1 MKQISREELY
11 ELVWRKPMTKLAEE
25 FGLSDQGL
33 SKICARH
40 AIPRPPRGYWAKLE
54 AGKEVQKH
62 ELPSCPAGT
71 ASIILFPQSGQF
83 QRKSRKSA
91 KRVARV
97 VVNVGKIS
105 IPGTLRNLHPI
116 VAAWVDEHRKE
127 QVERRARFRARQ
139 PDDLWWGE
147 ETLADLTERDLYRFR
162 VTSALLKGFEAQ
174 GGRALEGSIRGKLR
188 LEASGEK
195 FEIAVVEKMYQFHG
209 RPSDEPK
216 GWTAFPY
223 HHNSAL
229 APTGFLRFTI
239 TTYLGTGVKKE
250 WVETS
255 KLNGEDLLPTVIA
268 GFLLAGP
275 ALVARREEF
284 AERDRRIEAQRVAEE
299 ERRHLAQLEQEKWR
313 LFRDRAKDWEEAQRL
328 RSFLAA
334 LEANPHS
341 LAEEIDGMPAADWLK
356 WAHRKVEELDPLV

>member
-11 ELVWRKPMTKLAEE
+11 ELVWRKPMIKLAEE

-54 AGKEVQKH
+54 AGKKVEKRD
-62 ELPSCPAGT
+62 LPPCPAGT
-71 ASIILFPQSGQF
+71 SSIIRITQSGQF
-83 QRKSRKSA
+83 QRKSRA
-91 KRVARV
+91 GRKRVEEAA
-97 VVNVGKIS
+97 VNIAKTS

-116 VAAWVDEHRKE
+116 VAAWVDEHGKE
-127 QVERRARFRARQ
+127 QAERRAKKRGRRL
-139 PDDLWWGE
+139 DDFWWGE
-147 ETLADLTERDLYRFR
+147 DELPDLTDRDRYRFR
-162 VTSALLKGFEAQ
+162 VTSALLKGFEDQ
-174 GGRALEGSIRGKLR
+174 GGRAHEGSIRGKLKF
-188 LEASGEK
+188 EVSGEK
-195 FEIAVVEKMYQFHG
+195 FEVSVVEKMYQFHG

-255 KLNGEDLLPTVIA
+255 TLNGEDLLPTVIA
-268 GFLLAGP
+268 GLMLAGP
-275 ALVARREEF
+275 ALAARRAEF
-284 AERDRRIEAQRVAEE
+284 EERDRRIEAERIAEE
-299 ERRHLAQLEQEKWR
+299 ERRHMAQLEQEKWR
-313 LFRDRAKDWEEAQRL
+313 LFRGRAKDWEEAQRL

-334 LEANPHS
+334 LEANPHG
-341 LAEEIDGMPAADWLK
+341 LADEIDGMPAADWLK
-356 WAHRKVEELDPLV
+356 WAHRKIEEFDPLV

>member
-1 MKQISREELY
+1 MKEISREELF
-11 ELVWRKPMTKLAEE
+11 ELVWRKPMTKLAGE

-40 AIPRPPRGYWAKLE
+40 AIPKPPRGYWAKLE
-54 AGKEVQKH
+54 AGKEVQIN
-62 ELPSCPAGT
+62 ELPPCPAGT
-71 ASIILFPQSGQF
+71 ASIIRFTQSGQF
-83 QRKSRKSA
+83 QRKSRESTRCLEQA
-91 KRVARV
+91 A
-97 VVNVGKIS
+97 VNVGKIP
-105 IPGTLRNLHPI
+105 IPVTLCNLHPI
-116 VAAWVDEHRKE
+116 VAAWVDEHREE

-139 PDDLWWGE
+139 PHDLWWGE
-147 ETLADLTERDLYRFR
+147 EKLADLTERDLYRFR
-162 VTSALLKGFEAQ
+162 VTSALLKGFEAE
-174 GGRALEGSIRGKLR
+174 GGRALEGGIRGKLR
-188 LEASGEK
+188 LEASEEK

-216 GWTAFPY
+216 DWTAYRY

-250 WVETS
+250 WVESS

-268 GFLLAGP
+268 GLLQAGP
-275 ALVARREEF
+275 ALAARRAEF
-284 AERDRRIEAQRVAEE
+284 AERDRRIEEERIAE
-299 ERRHLAQLEQEKWR
+299 ERRRLLAQLEQEQWR

-341 LAEEIDGMPAADWLK
+341 LAEEIDGMPAADWMK